1 MNPDFDIIAD
11 TPDVNKITVDNNYYV
26 YKCPHCGIPC
36 ITAINEVNCKIF
48 RCGIYK
54 HNGEQVEPHLSKYL
68 CDALKENDKIWGC
81 GKPFQLVNGILV
93 KCEYL

>member
-1 MNPDFDIIAD
+1 MS
-11 TPDVNKITVDNNYYV
+11 TNKTILS
-26 YKCPHCGIPC
+26 CPHCDIM
-36 ITAINEVNCKIF
+36 IEVIEINCAIF

-54 HNGEQVEPHLSKYL
+54 ENGQQVEPHLSKYL

-81 GKPFQLVNGILV
+81 GKPFQLVNGQLV

>member
-1 MNPDFDIIAD
+1 MSTSKTILP
-11 TPDVNKITVDNNYYV
+11 
-26 YKCPHCGIPC
+26 CPHCDIM
-36 ITAINEVNCKIF
+36 IEVIEINCAIF

-54 HNGEQVEPHLSKYL
+54 DTGQQVEPHLSKYL

-81 GKPFQLVNGILV
+81 GKPFQLVNGQLV